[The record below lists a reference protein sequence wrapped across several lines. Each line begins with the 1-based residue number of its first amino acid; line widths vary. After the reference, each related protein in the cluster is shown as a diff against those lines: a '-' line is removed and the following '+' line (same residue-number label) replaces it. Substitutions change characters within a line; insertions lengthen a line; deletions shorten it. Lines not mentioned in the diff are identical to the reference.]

1 MLSHKE
7 ILDRFEITRTTLH
20 NWKTTKPKLYDY
32 LKNFDGKNDELRDIK
47 SVLDR
52 YAEGMCGEFEYAEID
67 FLLSLGLEFEG
78 VEGLKNMVD
87 MFGAA
92 CAKEFGQRARLVVL
106 IYSKLERLNIIER
119 YIFADR
125 YRSVQKQLKK
135 TKEAREDL
143 VGYYFKPFLVV
154 L

>member
-47 SVLDR
+47 SVLDS
-52 YAEGMCGEFEYAEID
+52 YADGLCGEFGYEEID

-78 VEGLKNMVD
+78 VESLKNMVD
-87 MFGAA
+87 RFGLLS
-92 CAKEFGQRARLVVL
+92 AKEFGQRARLVVG
-106 IYSKLERLNIIER
+106 IYAKLERLNIVER

>member
-1 MLSHKE
+1 MLAIKD
-7 ILDRFEITRTTLH
+7 IVDKFEVSRATLH

-52 YAEGMCGEFEYAEID
+52 YAEGMCGEFGYEEID

-87 MFGAA
+87 RFGAA

>member
-1 MLSHKE
+1 MLAIKDIVE
-7 ILDRFEITRTTLH
+7 KFEVSRATLH

-47 SVLDR
+47 SVLDS
-52 YAEGMCGEFEYAEID
+52 YADGLCGEFGYEEID

-78 VEGLKNMVD
+78 VESLKNMVD
-87 MFGAA
+87 RFGLLS
-92 CAKEFGQRARLVVL
+92 AKEFGQRARLVVG
-106 IYSKLERLNIIER
+106 IYAKLERLNIVER